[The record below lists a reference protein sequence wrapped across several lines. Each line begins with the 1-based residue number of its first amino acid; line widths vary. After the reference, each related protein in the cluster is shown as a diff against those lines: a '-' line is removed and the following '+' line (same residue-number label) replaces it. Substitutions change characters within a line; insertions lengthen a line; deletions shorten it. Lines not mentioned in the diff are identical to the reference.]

1 MLTRLLTSSS
11 GLVLEKDTC
20 CPRFDQGKSTKG
32 ASKLRRDLINAEI
45 ANLRDLLP
53 LPPSTRQRLSQ
64 LQLMALVC
72 VYVRKSNYFQQVF
85 KRFDIHQQ
93 PSTTSNF
100 GFSKALNGFL
110 MMMTQNGKLLYISD
124 NAAEYLGHS
133 MEDLLIHGDSVYD
146 VIDKQDHQAVRSELS
161 RAPTD
166 GEDRVFLCRMNV
178 ARNARRQM
186 RFGDQKVVL
195 VRGHYVSYLPLCSR
209 NEPVFLAV
217 CTPLA
222 MPETRECVVHGATN
236 VFTTVHAMD
245 MKILHIDINS
255 EWHLGWDRSSLHGVS
270 WYHLLHPD
278 CCKEAQSKHR
288 LITQSEQERSC
299 IALLR
304 LQRRC
309 GQFLW
314 VHTVLQLKDNL
325 ENSQRPVI
333 VCTNQVLSE
342 QEAAV
347 MKANPWLYHYYAVQ
361 SKLHYGLAYEAAT
374 RMYGPPPPDIQVY
387 PPAMQYTQAP
397 PVCINGNQA
406 VMMSNTGLQPHISH
420 VPPHLTPIHYA
431 YERTDN
437 GPVDYSVSLQENRYH
452 NIRLEDTRIQP
463 NAKRKGKN
471 SDDKSN
477 IPITNISP
485 RFSSSTVHSGGE
497 MLIAI
502 SAGSITSRRP
512 GSKNFNITETD
523 IVDQWNP
530 SPTWSESALQKVP
543 DVCHQDL
550 GPYVTRTPP
559 TPSGTPSA
567 YTQNYSHTFV
577 FDWSP
582 EQYVPHTNNRCSTIT
597 TESSYQQTW
606 NRSQRTT
613 FTNAESSV
621 DENCNPNRLSLPM
634 RVSSPPSEYN
644 TSREGEILRR
654 HIDRPHPDSPG
665 AKKPAL

>member
-1 MLTRLLTSSS
+1 MFL
-11 GLVLEKDTC
+11 
-20 CPRFDQGKSTKG
+20 RFEPTKSTKG
-32 ASKLRRDLINAEI
+32 ASKMRRDLINAEI
-45 ANLRDLLP
+45 SNLRDLLP

-72 VYVRKSNYFQQVF
+72 VYVRKMNYFQQVF
-85 KRFDIHQQ
+85 KSHDFSYQYQEQ
-93 PSTTSNF
+93 PTPTPNI
-100 GFSKALNGFL
+100 GFSKAMNGFM
-110 MMMTQNGKLLYISD
+110 MMMTQNGKLLYISE

-146 VIDKQDHQAVRSELS
+146 IIDRQDHQTVQMELN
-161 RAPTD
+161 RADNTETD
-166 GEDRVFLCRMNV
+166 NEPKNRHFFCRMNV
-178 ARNARRQM
+178 SRNARRQM

-209 NEPVFLAV
+209 NEPVFLAA

-236 VFTTVHAMD
+236 VFTTVHAVD
-245 MKILHIDINS
+245 MKILHIDANS
-255 EWHLGWDRSSLHGVS
+255 EWHLGWERSSLHGVS

-314 VHTVLQLKDNL
+314 VHAVLQLKDNL

-361 SKLHYGLAYEAAT
+361 SKLHYGLAYEAAS
-374 RMYGPPPPDIQVY
+374 RMYGPPPGPDVQVY
-387 PPAMQYTQAP
+387 PPTMQYTTP
-397 PVCINGNQA
+397 PVCINGNQP
-406 VMMSNTGLQPHISH
+406 VMMPNPVQPHIPH
-420 VPPHLTPIHYA
+420 VPPHIAPMHYA

-452 NIRLEDTRIQP
+452 NIRIEDTRIQP
-463 NAKRKGKN
+463 NAKRKAKN
-471 SDDKSN
+471 SDEK
-477 IPITNISP
+477 PITPVPNMSP
-485 RFSSSTVHSGGE
+485 RCTPSTVTSGDT
-497 MLIAI
+497 LVAVQ
-502 SAGSITSRRP
+502 AGSITSRRP
-512 GSKNFNITETD
+512 GSKNFNITETEM
-523 IVDQWNP
+523 VDQWNP

-550 GPYVTRTPP
+550 SPYVTTTPP

-567 YTQNYSHTFV
+567 YTHNCSHTFV

-582 EQYVPHTNNRCSTIT
+582 EQYVPHTNNRCNTVT

-606 NRSQRTT
+606 NRSQR
-613 FTNAESSV
+613 AYAAGDSSV

-634 RVSSPPSEYN
+634 RVSNPPPAYN
-644 TSREGEILRR
+644 ANREADNILRR
-654 HIDRPHPDSPG
+654 QIDRPHPDSPD